1 MIQPYSFTY
10 SSLNVAQ
17 QSTFARRDQGG
28 QEEERTRNREQAP
41 TRDNNQAAL
50 FKKVEALE
58 KSLSL
63 QSTREQNTSNNPL
76 LEPDT
81 PSSREYRDR
90 PSVARQFRHPRT
102 FRPPPSAMGSAQRP
116 VRDCHRRHAKR

>member
-81 PSSREYRDR
+81 PSSREYRASQR
-90 PSVARQFRHPRT
+90 FVAVQQYQSYPNIIDT
-102 FRPPPSAMGSAQRP
+102 YA
-116 VRDCHRRHAKR
+116 